1 MVGLAQ
7 NQLVLVIV
15 SSSPIDSVIF
25 LISPTFKATNAIL
38 LSFLRIVDAIAEW
51 IVPSILI
58 LNVLNITQ
66 PKVNQINAKALL
78 E

>member
-1 MVGLAQ
+1 LVGLAQ